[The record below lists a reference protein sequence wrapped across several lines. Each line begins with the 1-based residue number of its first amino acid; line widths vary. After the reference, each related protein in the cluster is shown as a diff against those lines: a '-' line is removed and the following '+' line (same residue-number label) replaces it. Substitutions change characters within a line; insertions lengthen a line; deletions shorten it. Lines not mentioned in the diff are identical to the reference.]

1 MEVWFDMD
9 GTIADFYGV
18 DGWLDCLK
26 EEDTRP
32 YKEAKTLGNANQ
44 IAKYMN
50 KLIRAGHSINI
61 ISWCSKS
68 GTEEFNARVTRV
80 KLNWLEKHFKSVKFG
95 KILIVPYGT
104 DKKKCAGNGIL
115 FDDEER
121 NRTNWGVGAFNPSDI
136 IPVMKH
142 ILKDDF

>member
-18 DGWLDCLK
+18 DGWLNYLK
-26 EEDTRP
+26 KEDTKP

-44 IAKYMN
+44 IARYMN
-50 KLIRAGHSINI
+50 KLTRAGHSINI

-68 GTEEFNARVTRV
+68 GTEEFNARVTKV

-104 DKKKCAGNGIL
+104 NKKECAGNGIL

-121 NRTNWGVGAFNPSDI
+121 NRTNWGIGAFNPSDI
-136 IPVMKH
+136 IPVMRH